1 MLKDMKTVGVLLLLS
16 AISAGTAYAVP
27 KWGTAGVKEIQQNG
41 VCNGVVTDT
50 TGETVIGASVVVKGT
65 TNGTITGLD
74 GDFSLSGVTKGSI
87 LVVSFVGYQ
96 NTEVKWNGQPLTIVL
111 KEDTKVLDE
120 VVVVG
125 YGTQKKANLSGAVAA
140 VDGKVLQ
147 DRPITNIGQGLQGVV
162 PNLNITMNNGG
173 APGATSSFNIRGNTS
188 LNGGS
193 PLVLVDNVQMDA
205 NLVNPD
211 DIESISVLKDAA
223 SASIYGA
230 RAAYGVILIT
240 TKKGKKSDK
249 PTVSL
254 SATGYWQ
261 SPALTFHNVNSMQ
274 YLTMMDEAYQND
286 GGSGH
291 YFKSQVYQYAED
303 YFNGKYDS
311 PVFFDTAY
319 DTYKYGYC
327 GNTDWWDELYKT
339 SFSQI
344 YTANISGGNDRTTYY
359 ASVSMNDQGGILK
372 AGDDKYNKYNAN
384 VNISSNITKWLNVS
398 AKIAHT
404 YTDELHPTGGTT
416 AMNSTAYS
424 GLSSYSGMMKGDLS
438 PLMPVKHPDGHYA
451 GQGSY
456 TNPVAIMEQGGNAQ
470 YKQNDLWMTGAVKI
484 TPIKGLVINADY
496 TWNFYGKSSNQH
508 VQNFYDYTAV
518 PGTENY
524 YPWTNPSSVTVTN
537 NDDYYNAFNAF
548 AEYTFSLKEKHNFK
562 VMVGY
567 NQENK
572 HKKYHYAGRKNLIDS
587 SNPSLN
593 LAYGKSSNQHVQNFY
608 DYTAVPGTENYYP
621 WTNPSS
627 VTVTNNDDYYNA
639 FNAFAEYT
647 FSLKE
652 KHNFKVMVGYNQEN
666 KHKKYHYAGRKN
678 LIDSSNPSLNLA
690 YGDMAMNGSETHW
703 SVNGFFARINY
714 DYKGKYLLELNGRYD
729 GSSKFPHG
737 DRYAFF
743 PSASVAW
750 RVSEEKFWEPIRGWF
765 DNFKLRASYGSL
777 GNQALDESR
786 YGNFPYLAT
795 YGINTKYGALLN
807 GTRPVAVSVP
817 GLVSASFTWE
827 TVNQIDFG
835 FDASFFGG
843 RLNTSFD
850 WYRRNTK
857 DMLTA
862 GQALPAVLG
871 TSVPQEN
878 AADMKTV
885 GWEVSLE
892 WNDRLS
898 NGFGYHIK
906 GVLSDYQA
914 SITKFSNP
922 TKLLGTHYV
931 GEKLNEIWGYVSNGL
946 FQSDEDA
953 KAADQSYLSGGSW
966 GAGDV
971 KYEDLNNDG
980 KIDIGKNTLDD
991 SGDRKII
998 GNSTPRYSYG
1008 ITAGF
1013 DYKGFDFEMFWQG
1026 IGKRDYWLGGSQ
1038 FWGFTDEWCT
1048 PLTSSLDYW
1057 TEDNRDAYFPRLHH
1071 YGVNGGNHQ
1080 VSTRYLQNAAYLRL
1094 KNVVL
1099 GYTIPRS
1106 ITEKVKISRLRVFV
1120 QGENLLTFTPLIDS
1134 YDPETLNNMTYP
1146 INKKISVG
1154 LNLTF

>member
-1 MLKDMKTVGVLLLLS
+1 
-16 AISAGTAYAVP
+16 
-27 KWGTAGVKEIQQNG
+27 
-41 VCNGVVTDT
+41 
-50 TGETVIGASVVVKGT
+50 
-65 TNGTITGLD
+65 
-74 GDFSLSGVTKGSI
+74 
-87 LVVSFVGYQ
+87 
-96 NTEVKWNGQPLTIVL
+96 
-111 KEDTKVLDE
+111 
-120 VVVVG
+120 
-125 YGTQKKANLSGAVAA
+125 
-140 VDGKVLQ
+140 
-147 DRPITNIGQGLQGVV
+147 
-162 PNLNITMNNGG
+162 
-173 APGATSSFNIRGNTS
+173 
-188 LNGGS
+188 
-193 PLVLVDNVQMDA
+193 
-205 NLVNPD
+205 
-211 DIESISVLKDAA
+211 
-223 SASIYGA
+223 
-230 RAAYGVILIT
+230 
-240 TKKGKKSDK
+240 
-249 PTVSL
+249 
-254 SATGYWQ
+254 
-261 SPALTFHNVNSMQ
+261 
-274 YLTMMDEAYQND
+274 
-286 GGSGH
+286 
-291 YFKSQVYQYAED
+291 
-303 YFNGKYDS
+303 
-311 PVFFDTAY
+311 
-319 DTYKYGYC
+319 
-327 GNTDWWDELYKT
+327 
-339 SFSQI
+339 
-344 YTANISGGNDRTTYY
+344 
-359 ASVSMNDQGGILK
+359 
-372 AGDDKYNKYNAN
+372 
-384 VNISSNITKWLNVS
+384 
-398 AKIAHT
+398 
-404 YTDELHPTGGTT
+404 
-416 AMNSTAYS
+416 
-424 GLSSYSGMMKGDLS
+424 
-438 PLMPVKHPDGHYA
+438 
-451 GQGSY
+451 
-456 TNPVAIMEQGGNAQ
+456 MEQGGNAQ

-496 TWNFYGKSSNQH
+496 TWNF
-508 VQNFYDYTAV
+508 
-518 PGTENY
+518 
-524 YPWTNPSSVTVTN
+524 
-537 NDDYYNAFNAF
+537 
-548 AEYTFSLKEKHNFK
+548 
-562 VMVGY
+562 
-567 NQENK
+567 
-572 HKKYHYAGRKNLIDS
+572 
-587 SNPSLN
+587 
-593 LAYGKSSNQHVQNFY
+593 YGKSSNQHVQNFY

>member
-1 MLKDMKTVGVLLLLS
+1 
-16 AISAGTAYAVP
+16 
-27 KWGTAGVKEIQQNG
+27 
-41 VCNGVVTDT
+41 
-50 TGETVIGASVVVKGT
+50 
-65 TNGTITGLD
+65 
-74 GDFSLSGVTKGSI
+74 
-87 LVVSFVGYQ
+87 
-96 NTEVKWNGQPLTIVL
+96 
-111 KEDTKVLDE
+111 
-120 VVVVG
+120 
-125 YGTQKKANLSGAVAA
+125 
-140 VDGKVLQ
+140 
-147 DRPITNIGQGLQGVV
+147 
-162 PNLNITMNNGG
+162 
-173 APGATSSFNIRGNTS
+173 
-188 LNGGS
+188 
-193 PLVLVDNVQMDA
+193 
-205 NLVNPD
+205 
-211 DIESISVLKDAA
+211 
-223 SASIYGA
+223 
-230 RAAYGVILIT
+230 
-240 TKKGKKSDK
+240 
-249 PTVSL
+249 
-254 SATGYWQ
+254 
-261 SPALTFHNVNSMQ
+261 MQ

-496 TWNFYGKSSNQH
+496 TWNF
-508 VQNFYDYTAV
+508 
-518 PGTENY
+518 
-524 YPWTNPSSVTVTN
+524 
-537 NDDYYNAFNAF
+537 
-548 AEYTFSLKEKHNFK
+548 
-562 VMVGY
+562 
-567 NQENK
+567 
-572 HKKYHYAGRKNLIDS
+572 
-587 SNPSLN
+587 
-593 LAYGKSSNQHVQNFY
+593 YGKSSNQHVQNFY

-1038 FWGFTDEWCT
+1038 FWGYTDEWCT

>member
-27 KWGTAGVKEIQQNG
+27 EWGTAGVKEIQQNG

-593 LAYGKSSNQHVQNFY
+593 LAYG
-608 DYTAVPGTENYYP
+608 
-621 WTNPSS
+621 
-627 VTVTNNDDYYNA
+627 
-639 FNAFAEYT
+639 
-647 FSLKE
+647 
-652 KHNFKVMVGYNQEN
+652 
-666 KHKKYHYAGRKN
+666 
-678 LIDSSNPSLNLA
+678 
-690 YGDMAMNGSETHW
+690 DMAMNGSETHW

>member
-254 SATGYWQ
+254 SATGYCQ

-496 TWNFYGKSSNQH
+496 TWNF
-508 VQNFYDYTAV
+508 
-518 PGTENY
+518 
-524 YPWTNPSSVTVTN
+524 
-537 NDDYYNAFNAF
+537 
-548 AEYTFSLKEKHNFK
+548 
-562 VMVGY
+562 
-567 NQENK
+567 
-572 HKKYHYAGRKNLIDS
+572 
-587 SNPSLN
+587 
-593 LAYGKSSNQHVQNFY
+593 YGKSSNQHVQNFY

>member
-188 LNGGS
+188 LNGGG

-372 AGDDKYNKYNAN
+372 AGDDKYNKCNAN

-496 TWNFYGKSSNQH
+496 TWNF
-508 VQNFYDYTAV
+508 
-518 PGTENY
+518 
-524 YPWTNPSSVTVTN
+524 
-537 NDDYYNAFNAF
+537 
-548 AEYTFSLKEKHNFK
+548 
-562 VMVGY
+562 
-567 NQENK
+567 
-572 HKKYHYAGRKNLIDS
+572 
-587 SNPSLN
+587 
-593 LAYGKSSNQHVQNFY
+593 YGKSSNQHVQNFY

-1120 QGENLLTFTPLIDS
+1120 QGENLLTSTPLIDS

>member
-1 MLKDMKTVGVLLLLS
+1 M
-16 AISAGTAYAVP
+16 P
-27 KWGTAGVKEIQQNG
+27 KITLMVNTILRYSLIQ
-41 VCNGVVTDT
+41 
-50 TGETVIGASVVVKGT
+50 
-65 TNGTITGLD
+65 L
-74 GDFSLSGVTKGSI
+74 
-87 LVVSFVGYQ
+87 
-96 NTEVKWNGQPLTIVL
+96 
-111 KEDTKVLDE
+111 
-120 VVVVG
+120 
-125 YGTQKKANLSGAVAA
+125 
-140 VDGKVLQ
+140 
-147 DRPITNIGQGLQGVV
+147 
-162 PNLNITMNNGG
+162 
-173 APGATSSFNIRGNTS
+173 
-188 LNGGS
+188 
-193 PLVLVDNVQMDA
+193 
-205 NLVNPD
+205 
-211 DIESISVLKDAA
+211 
-223 SASIYGA
+223 
-230 RAAYGVILIT
+230 
-240 TKKGKKSDK
+240 
-249 PTVSL
+249 
-254 SATGYWQ
+254 
-261 SPALTFHNVNSMQ
+261 
-274 YLTMMDEAYQND
+274 
-286 GGSGH
+286 
-291 YFKSQVYQYAED
+291 
-303 YFNGKYDS
+303 
-311 PVFFDTAY
+311 Y

-451 GQGSY
+451 GQGGY

-496 TWNFYGKSSNQH
+496 TWNF
-508 VQNFYDYTAV
+508 
-518 PGTENY
+518 
-524 YPWTNPSSVTVTN
+524 
-537 NDDYYNAFNAF
+537 
-548 AEYTFSLKEKHNFK
+548 
-562 VMVGY
+562 
-567 NQENK
+567 
-572 HKKYHYAGRKNLIDS
+572 
-587 SNPSLN
+587 
-593 LAYGKSSNQHVQNFY
+593 YGKSSNQHVQNFY

>member
-1 MLKDMKTVGVLLLLS
+1 MVL
-16 AISAGTAYAVP
+16 
-27 KWGTAGVKEIQQNG
+27 
-41 VCNGVVTDT
+41 
-50 TGETVIGASVVVKGT
+50 
-65 TNGTITGLD
+65 
-74 GDFSLSGVTKGSI
+74 
-87 LVVSFVGYQ
+87 
-96 NTEVKWNGQPLTIVL
+96 
-111 KEDTKVLDE
+111 
-120 VVVVG
+120 
-125 YGTQKKANLSGAVAA
+125 
-140 VDGKVLQ
+140 
-147 DRPITNIGQGLQGVV
+147 R
-162 PNLNITMNNGG
+162 ITMNNGG

-484 TPIKGLVINADY
+484 TTIKGLVINADY
-496 TWNFYGKSSNQH
+496 TWNF
-508 VQNFYDYTAV
+508 
-518 PGTENY
+518 
-524 YPWTNPSSVTVTN
+524 
-537 NDDYYNAFNAF
+537 
-548 AEYTFSLKEKHNFK
+548 
-562 VMVGY
+562 
-567 NQENK
+567 
-572 HKKYHYAGRKNLIDS
+572 
-587 SNPSLN
+587 
-593 LAYGKSSNQHVQNFY
+593 YGKSSNQHVQNFY

-1120 QGENLLTFTPLIDS
+1120 QGENLLTSTPLIDS

>member
-1 MLKDMKTVGVLLLLS
+1 
-16 AISAGTAYAVP
+16 
-27 KWGTAGVKEIQQNG
+27 
-41 VCNGVVTDT
+41 
-50 TGETVIGASVVVKGT
+50 
-65 TNGTITGLD
+65 
-74 GDFSLSGVTKGSI
+74 
-87 LVVSFVGYQ
+87 
-96 NTEVKWNGQPLTIVL
+96 
-111 KEDTKVLDE
+111 
-120 VVVVG
+120 
-125 YGTQKKANLSGAVAA
+125 
-140 VDGKVLQ
+140 
-147 DRPITNIGQGLQGVV
+147 
-162 PNLNITMNNGG
+162 
-173 APGATSSFNIRGNTS
+173 
-188 LNGGS
+188 
-193 PLVLVDNVQMDA
+193 
-205 NLVNPD
+205 
-211 DIESISVLKDAA
+211 
-223 SASIYGA
+223 
-230 RAAYGVILIT
+230 
-240 TKKGKKSDK
+240 
-249 PTVSL
+249 
-254 SATGYWQ
+254 
-261 SPALTFHNVNSMQ
+261 MQ

-496 TWNFYGKSSNQH
+496 TWNF
-508 VQNFYDYTAV
+508 
-518 PGTENY
+518 
-524 YPWTNPSSVTVTN
+524 
-537 NDDYYNAFNAF
+537 
-548 AEYTFSLKEKHNFK
+548 
-562 VMVGY
+562 
-567 NQENK
+567 
-572 HKKYHYAGRKNLIDS
+572 
-587 SNPSLN
+587 
-593 LAYGKSSNQHVQNFY
+593 YGKSSNQHVQNFY

-922 TKLLGTHYV
+922 TKLLGTRYV

>member
-1 MLKDMKTVGVLLLLS
+1 
-16 AISAGTAYAVP
+16 
-27 KWGTAGVKEIQQNG
+27 
-41 VCNGVVTDT
+41 
-50 TGETVIGASVVVKGT
+50 
-65 TNGTITGLD
+65 
-74 GDFSLSGVTKGSI
+74 
-87 LVVSFVGYQ
+87 
-96 NTEVKWNGQPLTIVL
+96 
-111 KEDTKVLDE
+111 
-120 VVVVG
+120 
-125 YGTQKKANLSGAVAA
+125 
-140 VDGKVLQ
+140 
-147 DRPITNIGQGLQGVV
+147 
-162 PNLNITMNNGG
+162 
-173 APGATSSFNIRGNTS
+173 
-188 LNGGS
+188 
-193 PLVLVDNVQMDA
+193 
-205 NLVNPD
+205 
-211 DIESISVLKDAA
+211 
-223 SASIYGA
+223 
-230 RAAYGVILIT
+230 
-240 TKKGKKSDK
+240 
-249 PTVSL
+249 
-254 SATGYWQ
+254 
-261 SPALTFHNVNSMQ
+261 MQ

-451 GQGSY
+451 GQGGY

-496 TWNFYGKSSNQH
+496 TWNF
-508 VQNFYDYTAV
+508 
-518 PGTENY
+518 
-524 YPWTNPSSVTVTN
+524 
-537 NDDYYNAFNAF
+537 
-548 AEYTFSLKEKHNFK
+548 
-562 VMVGY
+562 
-567 NQENK
+567 
-572 HKKYHYAGRKNLIDS
+572 
-587 SNPSLN
+587 
-593 LAYGKSSNQHVQNFY
+593 YGKSSNQHVQNFY

>member
-593 LAYGKSSNQHVQNFY
+593 LAYG
-608 DYTAVPGTENYYP
+608 
-621 WTNPSS
+621 
-627 VTVTNNDDYYNA
+627 
-639 FNAFAEYT
+639 
-647 FSLKE
+647 
-652 KHNFKVMVGYNQEN
+652 
-666 KHKKYHYAGRKN
+666 
-678 LIDSSNPSLNLA
+678 
-690 YGDMAMNGSETHW
+690 DMAMNGSETHW

-862 GQALPAVLG
+862 GQVLPAVLG

-971 KYEDLNNDG
+971 KYEDLNNNG

>member
-593 LAYGKSSNQHVQNFY
+593 LAYG
-608 DYTAVPGTENYYP
+608 
-621 WTNPSS
+621 
-627 VTVTNNDDYYNA
+627 
-639 FNAFAEYT
+639 
-647 FSLKE
+647 
-652 KHNFKVMVGYNQEN
+652 
-666 KHKKYHYAGRKN
+666 
-678 LIDSSNPSLNLA
+678 
-690 YGDMAMNGSETHW
+690 DMAMNGSETHW

-971 KYEDLNNDG
+971 NNDG

>member
-50 TGETVIGASVVVKGT
+50 TGETLIGASVVVKGT

-496 TWNFYGKSSNQH
+496 TWNF
-508 VQNFYDYTAV
+508 
-518 PGTENY
+518 
-524 YPWTNPSSVTVTN
+524 
-537 NDDYYNAFNAF
+537 
-548 AEYTFSLKEKHNFK
+548 
-562 VMVGY
+562 
-567 NQENK
+567 
-572 HKKYHYAGRKNLIDS
+572 
-587 SNPSLN
+587 
-593 LAYGKSSNQHVQNFY
+593 YGKSSNQHVQNFY

>member
-1 MLKDMKTVGVLLLLS
+1 MKTVGVLLLLS

-327 GNTDWWDELYKT
+327 GNTDWWNELYKT

-496 TWNFYGKSSNQH
+496 TWNF
-508 VQNFYDYTAV
+508 
-518 PGTENY
+518 
-524 YPWTNPSSVTVTN
+524 
-537 NDDYYNAFNAF
+537 
-548 AEYTFSLKEKHNFK
+548 
-562 VMVGY
+562 
-567 NQENK
+567 
-572 HKKYHYAGRKNLIDS
+572 
-587 SNPSLN
+587 
-593 LAYGKSSNQHVQNFY
+593 YGKSSNQHVQNFY

>member
-254 SATGYWQ
+254 SATDYWQ

-496 TWNFYGKSSNQH
+496 TWNF
-508 VQNFYDYTAV
+508 
-518 PGTENY
+518 
-524 YPWTNPSSVTVTN
+524 
-537 NDDYYNAFNAF
+537 
-548 AEYTFSLKEKHNFK
+548 
-562 VMVGY
+562 
-567 NQENK
+567 
-572 HKKYHYAGRKNLIDS
+572 
-587 SNPSLN
+587 
-593 LAYGKSSNQHVQNFY
+593 YGKSSNQHVQNFY

>member
-593 LAYGKSSNQHVQNFY
+593 LAYG
-608 DYTAVPGTENYYP
+608 
-621 WTNPSS
+621 
-627 VTVTNNDDYYNA
+627 
-639 FNAFAEYT
+639 
-647 FSLKE
+647 
-652 KHNFKVMVGYNQEN
+652 
-666 KHKKYHYAGRKN
+666 
-678 LIDSSNPSLNLA
+678 
-690 YGDMAMNGSETHW
+690 DMAMNGSETHW

-922 TKLLGTHYV
+922 TKLFGTHYV

>member
-593 LAYGKSSNQHVQNFY
+593 LAYG
-608 DYTAVPGTENYYP
+608 
-621 WTNPSS
+621 
-627 VTVTNNDDYYNA
+627 
-639 FNAFAEYT
+639 
-647 FSLKE
+647 
-652 KHNFKVMVGYNQEN
+652 
-666 KHKKYHYAGRKN
+666 
-678 LIDSSNPSLNLA
+678 
-690 YGDMAMNGSETHW
+690 DMAMNGSETHW

-953 KAADQSYLSGGSW
+953 KAADQSYLSGDSW

>member
-451 GQGSY
+451 GQGGY

-496 TWNFYGKSSNQH
+496 TWNF
-508 VQNFYDYTAV
+508 
-518 PGTENY
+518 
-524 YPWTNPSSVTVTN
+524 
-537 NDDYYNAFNAF
+537 
-548 AEYTFSLKEKHNFK
+548 
-562 VMVGY
+562 
-567 NQENK
+567 
-572 HKKYHYAGRKNLIDS
+572 
-587 SNPSLN
+587 
-593 LAYGKSSNQHVQNFY
+593 YGKSSNQHVQNFY

-1026 IGKRDYWLGGSQ
+1026 IGKRDYWLGDSQ

>member
-65 TNGTITGLD
+65 TNCTITGLD

-484 TPIKGLVINADY
+484 TTIKGLVINADY
-496 TWNFYGKSSNQH
+496 TWNF
-508 VQNFYDYTAV
+508 
-518 PGTENY
+518 
-524 YPWTNPSSVTVTN
+524 
-537 NDDYYNAFNAF
+537 
-548 AEYTFSLKEKHNFK
+548 
-562 VMVGY
+562 
-567 NQENK
+567 
-572 HKKYHYAGRKNLIDS
+572 
-587 SNPSLN
+587 
-593 LAYGKSSNQHVQNFY
+593 YGKSSNQHVQNFY

-1120 QGENLLTFTPLIDS
+1120 QGENLLTSTPLIDS

>member
-1 MLKDMKTVGVLLLLS
+1 M
-16 AISAGTAYAVP
+16 
-27 KWGTAGVKEIQQNG
+27 
-41 VCNGVVTDT
+41 
-50 TGETVIGASVVVKGT
+50 
-65 TNGTITGLD
+65 
-74 GDFSLSGVTKGSI
+74 
-87 LVVSFVGYQ
+87 
-96 NTEVKWNGQPLTIVL
+96 
-111 KEDTKVLDE
+111 
-120 VVVVG
+120 
-125 YGTQKKANLSGAVAA
+125 
-140 VDGKVLQ
+140 
-147 DRPITNIGQGLQGVV
+147 
-162 PNLNITMNNGG
+162 
-173 APGATSSFNIRGNTS
+173 
-188 LNGGS
+188 
-193 PLVLVDNVQMDA
+193 
-205 NLVNPD
+205 
-211 DIESISVLKDAA
+211 
-223 SASIYGA
+223 
-230 RAAYGVILIT
+230 
-240 TKKGKKSDK
+240 
-249 PTVSL
+249 
-254 SATGYWQ
+254 
-261 SPALTFHNVNSMQ
+261 
-274 YLTMMDEAYQND
+274 
-286 GGSGH
+286 
-291 YFKSQVYQYAED
+291 
-303 YFNGKYDS
+303 
-311 PVFFDTAY
+311 
-319 DTYKYGYC
+319 
-327 GNTDWWDELYKT
+327 
-339 SFSQI
+339 
-344 YTANISGGNDRTTYY
+344 
-359 ASVSMNDQGGILK
+359 K

-496 TWNFYGKSSNQH
+496 TWNF
-508 VQNFYDYTAV
+508 
-518 PGTENY
+518 
-524 YPWTNPSSVTVTN
+524 
-537 NDDYYNAFNAF
+537 
-548 AEYTFSLKEKHNFK
+548 
-562 VMVGY
+562 
-567 NQENK
+567 
-572 HKKYHYAGRKNLIDS
+572 
-587 SNPSLN
+587 
-593 LAYGKSSNQHVQNFY
+593 YGKSSNQHVQNFY

>member
-451 GQGSY
+451 GQDSY

-496 TWNFYGKSSNQH
+496 TWNF
-508 VQNFYDYTAV
+508 
-518 PGTENY
+518 
-524 YPWTNPSSVTVTN
+524 
-537 NDDYYNAFNAF
+537 
-548 AEYTFSLKEKHNFK
+548 
-562 VMVGY
+562 
-567 NQENK
+567 
-572 HKKYHYAGRKNLIDS
+572 
-587 SNPSLN
+587 
-593 LAYGKSSNQHVQNFY
+593 YGKSSNQHVQNFY

>member
-1 MLKDMKTVGVLLLLS
+1 MKTVGVLLLLS

-451 GQGSY
+451 GQGGY

-496 TWNFYGKSSNQH
+496 TWNF
-508 VQNFYDYTAV
+508 
-518 PGTENY
+518 
-524 YPWTNPSSVTVTN
+524 
-537 NDDYYNAFNAF
+537 
-548 AEYTFSLKEKHNFK
+548 
-562 VMVGY
+562 
-567 NQENK
+567 
-572 HKKYHYAGRKNLIDS
+572 
-587 SNPSLN
+587 
-593 LAYGKSSNQHVQNFY
+593 YGKSSNQHVQNFY

>member
-593 LAYGKSSNQHVQNFY
+593 LAYG
-608 DYTAVPGTENYYP
+608 
-621 WTNPSS
+621 
-627 VTVTNNDDYYNA
+627 
-639 FNAFAEYT
+639 
-647 FSLKE
+647 
-652 KHNFKVMVGYNQEN
+652 
-666 KHKKYHYAGRKN
+666 
-678 LIDSSNPSLNLA
+678 
-690 YGDMAMNGSETHW
+690 DMAMNGSETHW

-1026 IGKRDYWLGGSQ
+1026 IGKRDYWLGDSQ

>member
-1 MLKDMKTVGVLLLLS
+1 M
-16 AISAGTAYAVP
+16 
-27 KWGTAGVKEIQQNG
+27 
-41 VCNGVVTDT
+41 
-50 TGETVIGASVVVKGT
+50 
-65 TNGTITGLD
+65 
-74 GDFSLSGVTKGSI
+74 
-87 LVVSFVGYQ
+87 
-96 NTEVKWNGQPLTIVL
+96 
-111 KEDTKVLDE
+111 
-120 VVVVG
+120 
-125 YGTQKKANLSGAVAA
+125 
-140 VDGKVLQ
+140 
-147 DRPITNIGQGLQGVV
+147 
-162 PNLNITMNNGG
+162 
-173 APGATSSFNIRGNTS
+173 
-188 LNGGS
+188 
-193 PLVLVDNVQMDA
+193 
-205 NLVNPD
+205 
-211 DIESISVLKDAA
+211 KDAA

-327 GNTDWWDELYKT
+327 GNTDWWNELYKT

-496 TWNFYGKSSNQH
+496 TWNF
-508 VQNFYDYTAV
+508 
-518 PGTENY
+518 
-524 YPWTNPSSVTVTN
+524 
-537 NDDYYNAFNAF
+537 
-548 AEYTFSLKEKHNFK
+548 
-562 VMVGY
+562 
-567 NQENK
+567 
-572 HKKYHYAGRKNLIDS
+572 
-587 SNPSLN
+587 
-593 LAYGKSSNQHVQNFY
+593 YGKSSNQHVQNFY

>member
-1 MLKDMKTVGVLLLLS
+1 M
-16 AISAGTAYAVP
+16 
-27 KWGTAGVKEIQQNG
+27 
-41 VCNGVVTDT
+41 
-50 TGETVIGASVVVKGT
+50 
-65 TNGTITGLD
+65 
-74 GDFSLSGVTKGSI
+74 
-87 LVVSFVGYQ
+87 
-96 NTEVKWNGQPLTIVL
+96 
-111 KEDTKVLDE
+111 
-120 VVVVG
+120 
-125 YGTQKKANLSGAVAA
+125 
-140 VDGKVLQ
+140 
-147 DRPITNIGQGLQGVV
+147 
-162 PNLNITMNNGG
+162 
-173 APGATSSFNIRGNTS
+173 
-188 LNGGS
+188 
-193 PLVLVDNVQMDA
+193 
-205 NLVNPD
+205 
-211 DIESISVLKDAA
+211 
-223 SASIYGA
+223 
-230 RAAYGVILIT
+230 
-240 TKKGKKSDK
+240 
-249 PTVSL
+249 
-254 SATGYWQ
+254 
-261 SPALTFHNVNSMQ
+261 
-274 YLTMMDEAYQND
+274 
-286 GGSGH
+286 
-291 YFKSQVYQYAED
+291 
-303 YFNGKYDS
+303 
-311 PVFFDTAY
+311 
-319 DTYKYGYC
+319 
-327 GNTDWWDELYKT
+327 
-339 SFSQI
+339 
-344 YTANISGGNDRTTYY
+344 
-359 ASVSMNDQGGILK
+359 
-372 AGDDKYNKYNAN
+372 
-384 VNISSNITKWLNVS
+384 NVS

-496 TWNFYGKSSNQH
+496 TWNF
-508 VQNFYDYTAV
+508 
-518 PGTENY
+518 
-524 YPWTNPSSVTVTN
+524 
-537 NDDYYNAFNAF
+537 
-548 AEYTFSLKEKHNFK
+548 
-562 VMVGY
+562 
-567 NQENK
+567 
-572 HKKYHYAGRKNLIDS
+572 
-587 SNPSLN
+587 
-593 LAYGKSSNQHVQNFY
+593 YGKSSNQHVQNFY

>member
-96 NTEVKWNGQPLTIVL
+96 NTEVRWNGQPLTIVL

-496 TWNFYGKSSNQH
+496 TWNF
-508 VQNFYDYTAV
+508 
-518 PGTENY
+518 
-524 YPWTNPSSVTVTN
+524 
-537 NDDYYNAFNAF
+537 
-548 AEYTFSLKEKHNFK
+548 
-562 VMVGY
+562 
-567 NQENK
+567 
-572 HKKYHYAGRKNLIDS
+572 
-587 SNPSLN
+587 
-593 LAYGKSSNQHVQNFY
+593 YGKSSNQHVQNFY

>member
-593 LAYGKSSNQHVQNFY
+593 LAYG
-608 DYTAVPGTENYYP
+608 
-621 WTNPSS
+621 
-627 VTVTNNDDYYNA
+627 
-639 FNAFAEYT
+639 
-647 FSLKE
+647 
-652 KHNFKVMVGYNQEN
+652 
-666 KHKKYHYAGRKN
+666 
-678 LIDSSNPSLNLA
+678 
-690 YGDMAMNGSETHW
+690 DMAMNGSETHW

-922 TKLLGTHYV
+922 TKLLGTHYA

>member
-111 KEDTKVLDE
+111 KEDTKVLDD

-496 TWNFYGKSSNQH
+496 TWNF
-508 VQNFYDYTAV
+508 
-518 PGTENY
+518 
-524 YPWTNPSSVTVTN
+524 
-537 NDDYYNAFNAF
+537 
-548 AEYTFSLKEKHNFK
+548 
-562 VMVGY
+562 
-567 NQENK
+567 
-572 HKKYHYAGRKNLIDS
+572 
-587 SNPSLN
+587 
-593 LAYGKSSNQHVQNFY
+593 YGKSSNQHVQNFY